1 VFQVAQSPVEAVNL
15 REKPGNSAEIIE
27 AYGGFGQKLTILALC
42 GGRSNGSNGS
52 NGADPCVACSRVEE
66 RP

>member
-1 VFQVAQSPVEAVNL
+1 MFQVAQSPVEAVNL

-27 AYGGFGQKLTILALC
+27 AYGGFGQKLTILTLC
-42 GGRSNGSNGS
+42 GGRSNGS